1 MIENLIIFRLPKDI
15 SQLELPTETK
25 ANRLF
30 DIAFMKKVYI
40 LIIVVFFSYYY

>member
-1 MIENLIIFRLPKDI
+1 MFRLPKDI

-30 DIAFMKKVYI
+30 DIAFMKKVFLSREI
-40 LIIVVFFSYYY
+40 LSSRSDISL